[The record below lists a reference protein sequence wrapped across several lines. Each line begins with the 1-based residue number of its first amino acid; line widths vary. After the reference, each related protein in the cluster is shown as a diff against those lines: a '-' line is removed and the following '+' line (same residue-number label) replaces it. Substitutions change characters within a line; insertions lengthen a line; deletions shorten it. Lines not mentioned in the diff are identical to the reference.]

1 MKQNKSQ
8 QLSCYAQLA
17 GISSFW
23 CCCYNN
29 FWAHQKHCSR
39 LRVPRVR
46 QRYFLYDICEKSDS
60 KSQQLSCF
68 LLLTVMHSLLPDTTL
83 ENLQLPDHVKLFTS
97 SGMKLGHTVMC
108 IDPGP
113 KMWFMSYISLLNYS
127 KRRAAYYSP
136 VSHVQVSVLNEWW
149 QALKAEWM

>member
-8 QLSCYAQLA
+8 QLSCHAQLA

-23 CCCYNN
+23 CYYYNN
-29 FWAHQKHCSR
+29 FWACQRWCFG
-39 LRVPRVR
+39 LRVPRAR
-46 QRYFLYDICEKSDS
+46 QRYFLCDICEKSDS
-60 KSQQLSCF
+60 ESQQLSCF
-68 LLLTVMHSLLPDTTL
+68 LLFSVMLSLLPDMML

-97 SGMKLGHTVMC
+97 SGMKLGRAVMC

-113 KMWFMSYISLLNYS
+113 TVWFISYISLLNYS
-127 KRRAAYYSP
+127 KRAAYHSP

-149 QALKAEWM
+149 QALKAERM